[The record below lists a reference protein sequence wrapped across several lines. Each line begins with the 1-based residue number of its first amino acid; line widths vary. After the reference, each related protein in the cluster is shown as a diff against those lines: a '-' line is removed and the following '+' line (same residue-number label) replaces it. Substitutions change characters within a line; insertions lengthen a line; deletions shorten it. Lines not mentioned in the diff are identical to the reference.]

1 MDDVKQRGRRG
12 ALDVAFE
19 AELLLSP
26 NHAGWT
32 YAVWP
37 QSAEFFGTRGLVKV
51 RGTVD
56 GEPFRSSFMA
66 MGDGTHKLPIR
77 ADIRRAIGKEAGD
90 TATIQL
96 EERLS

>member
-1 MDDVKQRGRRG
+1 MSDVKQRGRRG

-56 GEPFRSSFMA
+56 GVPFKSSFMA
-66 MGDGTHKLPIR
+66 LGDGRHKLPMR
-77 ADIRRAIGKEAGD
+77 
-90 TATIQL
+90 TALRLEVDKQEGATVTVHL
-96 EERLS
+96 EERLG